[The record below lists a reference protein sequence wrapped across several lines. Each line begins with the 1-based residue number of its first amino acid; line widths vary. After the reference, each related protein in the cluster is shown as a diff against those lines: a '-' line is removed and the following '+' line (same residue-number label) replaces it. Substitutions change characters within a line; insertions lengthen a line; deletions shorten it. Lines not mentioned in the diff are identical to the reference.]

1 MYAPPRMI
9 DRRMPV
15 RQCVRMRAIIA
26 VLAMVLPVIF
36 AAPALGQSQKPVA
49 VTSVNADRPISA
61 INFEGLQRV
70 KQQEVLNNIRA
81 AVGDPYDPKTV
92 LDDVHRLNR
101 LGQFK
106 FTDAVEIL
114 QDDGTVAILY
124 RFSEQQIIAE
134 RQVVGNR
141 LISDADLL
149 AVVQV
154 VPLGPR
160 DDYLIQTAKRAIENL
175 YKKRGH
181 YLTTVQIDETE
192 LNENGLLIFR
202 VIEGP
207 RVKVKAVEF
216 EGNHAYSADQLK
228 AEVRTRTA
236 IAILRKGEL
245 DEELITD
252 DIAALVRFY
261 TDRGY
266 LDVRVDRKIE
276 LSPNSKEAK
285 VTFVVAEGDQYR
297 LRSLRVSTPDGSP
310 PKVFAPE
317 QIAAILVLKTGDVYS
332 GDLLRQS
339 MEALKQAYGR
349 MGYLQVFEDGGI
361 RPSARRLEDDL
372 AVDLD
377 IVINEGMR
385 VIVGDVQIVGNQLT
399 RDNVIRRETR
409 NIYPGLPIDGT
420 QIIETENRLV
430 KTRLFSDARI
440 TVQPPQPGAALADGD
455 PDSVND
461 VEVRDVLIE
470 VKERSTGSVNFG
482 VAVGSDT
489 GLFGEFSVDQKNFD
503 ITDFPES
510 LNELISGR
518 AFRGAGQ
525 QFNFTVRPGTELM
538 QVITSWTEP
547 RLFDSDY
554 SLSVSAQILE
564 RYFDDYDQSTIGAG
578 MSIGRRF
585 GDIWAGA
592 LRASVEQVELTNID
606 PGAPTAYF
614 QDAGPSLLT
623 SLEFSLTRTT
633 IGNTKRPGSGS
644 RLELALAQ
652 FGVFGGD
659 YTFTNATLDYTVYY
673 TLAEDFLGR
682 KSTLKLNS
690 KLGYIFAGDAP
701 IYEKFYLGGRS
712 FRGFEF
718 RTISPKGIRADDGLP
733 STQPVGGDWQL
744 FLGAQYEFPI
754 FGEAFNGVFFI
765 DTGTVTDS
773 PGFSDYRVAIGAG
786 IRMYI
791 PQFGDVP
798 IAVDFGI
805 PILSEEGDEEQIF
818 SFSAEL
824 PF

>member
-1 MYAPPRMI
+1 MI

-15 RQCVRMRAIIA
+15 HVCEKMRAIFA
-26 VLAMVLPVIF
+26 LLALLF
-36 AAPALGQSQKPVA
+36 PVA
-49 VTSVNADRPISA
+49 FGSPAHAQTPVTVSSVNADRPISA
-61 INFEGLQRV
+61 ITFEGLKRV
-70 KQQEVLNNIRA
+70 TQQEVLNNIRA
-81 AVGDPYDPKTV
+81 AVGDPYDPRTV

-106 FTDAVEIL
+106 FIDAVEIL
-114 QDDGTVAILY
+114 QDDGSVGVVY
-124 RFSEQQIIAE
+124 RFTEQQIIAE

-160 DDYLIQTAKRAIENL
+160 DDFLIQTAKRRIEDL

-181 YLTTVQIDETE
+181 YLTIVQIDETE
-192 LNENGLLIFR
+192 LNDNGLLIFR

-207 RVKVKAVEF
+207 RVKVRSVVFQGNKAYNSE
-216 EGNHAYSADQLK
+216 QLN

-236 IAILRKGEL
+236 LILFRKGEL
-245 DEELITD
+245 DEDLIGD
-252 DIAALVRFY
+252 DIAALVKFY
-261 TDRGY
+261 VDRGY

-276 LSPNSKEAK
+276 LSPDSKEAK
-285 VTFVVAEGDQYR
+285 VTFVIAEGDQYR
-297 LRSLRVSTPDGSP
+297 LRSLRVSTPDGSL
-310 PKVFAPE
+310 PKVLARE

-339 MEALKQAYGR
+339 VEALRQAYGL
-349 MGYLQVFEDGGI
+349 MGYVQVFEPDAI
-361 RPSARRLEDDL
+361 RTMSRRIEDEHV
-372 AVDLD
+372 VDLD
-377 IVINEGMR
+377 IVIFEGVR
-385 VIVGDVQIVGNQLT
+385 CIVGEVQIRGNQLT
-399 RDNVIRRETR
+399 RDNVVRRELR
-409 NIYPGLPIDGT
+409 GIYPGLPIDGT
-420 QIIETENRLV
+420 QIIESENRLV
-430 KTRLFSDARI
+430 KTRLFGDARI
-440 TVQPPQPGAALADGD
+440 TVQPPAPGDVVQDANPDAAG
-455 PDSVND
+455 D
-461 VEVRDVLIE
+461 VEVRDVLVE

-482 VAVGSDT
+482 VAVGSDS

-503 ITDFPES
+503 ITDYPES
-510 LNELISGR
+510 LNELISGK

-538 QVITSWTEP
+538 QIIASWTEP

-554 SLSVSAQILE
+554 TVSASAQVLQ
-564 RYFDDYDQSTIGAG
+564 RYYDDYDQNTLGGG

-592 LRASVEQVELTNID
+592 VRASIEQVELTNIQAD
-606 PGAPTAYF
+606 APTAYF
-614 QDAGPSLLT
+614 EDAGPNILT
-623 SLEFSLTRTT
+623 SMEFSLTRTT
-633 IGNTKRPGSGS
+633 LGNTKRPGSGS
-644 RLELALAQ
+644 RLELTLAQ

-659 YTFTNATLDYTVYY
+659 FTFTSATADYTVYF
-673 TLAEDFLGR
+673 TLHEDFLGR

-690 KLGYIFAGDAP
+690 KVGYIFGGEAP

-712 FRGFEF
+712 FRGFEY
-718 RTISPKGIRADDGLP
+718 RTISPKGIQADTGLP
-733 STQPVGGDWQL
+733 SDQPVGGDWQL

-754 FGEAFNGVFFI
+754 FGEAFDGVIFL
-765 DTGTVTDS
+765 DTGTVSDN
-773 PGFSDYRVAIGAG
+773 PGFSQYRVAIGAG

-805 PILSEEGDEEQIF
+805 PLLSEEGDQEQIF